1 MPAISWSKLSALF
14 IVAFGAGLLVSG
26 LLVRSG
32 SAFPAL
38 PGTLALTLL
47 VIGIAVFLASLPI
60 SHYRKSAERG
70 EFAKRPNP
78 FFAIRILLFARA
90 TSITATGFSGWFL
103 GQLGWLFLF
112 GNPVEALVTTT
123 ALALLAGGAML
134 VLGYLA
140 ELNCRAPKEPESE
153 VGK

>member
-1 MPAISWSKLSALF
+1 MPAISWSKLAALF
-14 IVAFGAGLLVSG
+14 IVALGAGIVVSG

-32 SAFPAL
+32 SAFPL
-38 PGTLALTLL
+38 TPGTLAVTLL
-47 VIGIAVFLASLPI
+47 VIGIGVYLASLPI
-60 SHYRKSAERG
+60 SHYRRASERG

-78 FFAIRILLFARA
+78 FVAIRILLFARA

-112 GNPVEALVTTT
+112 GNPVEGLVTAT
-123 ALALLAGGAML
+123 ALALLAGLAML
-134 VLGYLA
+134 ALGYLA
-140 ELNCRAPKEPESE
+140 ELNCRAPRDPESE

>member
-1 MPAISWSKLSALF
+1 MY
-14 IVAFGAGLLVSG
+14 
-26 LLVRSG
+26 G
-32 SAFPAL
+32 SSSIYVY
-38 PGTLALTLL
+38 
-47 VIGIAVFLASLPI
+47 VIRIF
-60 SHYRKSAERG
+60 RTFKSAERG

-123 ALALLAGGAML
+123 ALALLAGLAML

-140 ELNCRAPKEPESE
+140 ELNCRAPKDPESE

>member
-1 MPAISWSKLSALF
+1 MPAISWSKLAALI
-14 IVAFGAGLLVSG
+14 IVALGAGLLTSG

-32 SAFPAL
+32 SAFPVP
-38 PGTLALTLL
+38 PGTLAVTLF
-47 VIGIAVFLASLPI
+47 VIGLGVFLASLPI

-78 FFAIRILLFARA
+78 FVAIRILLFARA
-90 TSITATGFSGWFL
+90 TSITASGFGGWFL

-112 GNPVEALVTTT
+112 GNPVEALVFST
-123 ALALLAGGAML
+123 AAALLAAGVML

-140 ELNCRAPKEPESE
+140 ELNCRAPRDPESE